1 MGLYDRNYYR
11 EEERGAWL
19 GSRTLVVNLILVN
32 AALYVADLLFDHRLS
47 DAFGLHSNLLE
58 KPWHFYQLL
67 TYGFFHDPHDLTHIL
82 FNMFFLWMFGTDV
95 ESIYGRGE
103 FLRIYLVSIVVAGL
117 AWVIFT
123 AAASQ
128 VPAEALGIIGSGPP
142 LVGASGGIMALMA
155 IFVLHF
161 PRRIFYIWGILPL
174 PAWAVGGLYLLAD
187 LLGLAD
193 GTDHVAH
200 IAHLGGAAFGAVYFQ
215 SGINLGRFVP
225 NRLSSS
231 MFRFRPKLRIH
242 DPEEDA
248 RDLSQKVDQILE
260 KISQHGEASL
270 TRQERRTLEEAS
282 RRYQRRRQ

>member
-11 EEERGAWL
+11 DEERGAWL
-19 GSRTLVVNLILVN
+19 GSRTLVINLILLN

-47 DAFGLHSNLLE
+47 DALGLHSDLFQ
-58 KPWHFYQLL
+58 KPWHVYQLV

-95 ESIYGRGE
+95 ETVYGRAE

-123 AAASQ
+123 VLVSQ
-128 VPAEALGIIGSGPP
+128 APAEALQLADSRPP

-174 PAWAVGGLYLLAD
+174 PAWALGGLYLLAD

-200 IAHLGGAAFGAVYFQ
+200 VAHLGGAAFGAIYFQ
-215 SGINLGRFVP
+215 SGVHLGRMVP
-225 NRLSSS
+225 RRLSTS
-231 MFRFRPKLRIH
+231 MFRLRPKLRIH
-242 DPEEDA
+242 DPVDDA
-248 RDLSQKVDQILE
+248 RALNQKVDQILE
-260 KISQHGEASL
+260 KISQQGEASL
-270 TRQERRTLEEAS
+270 TKQERRTLEEAS